1 MCKESLKAYAHD
13 DLCKHCLISKKLV
26 CNKNYKLQTRER
38 EQLSPISVRT
48 ESLFFGILK
57 KNNKLIVFTS

>member
-1 MCKESLKAYAHD
+1 MCKESLKAYTHD
-13 DLCKHCLISKKLV
+13 DLGKHCLISKKLV

-38 EQLSPISVRT
+38 EQLSRNTVRT
-48 ESLFFGILK
+48 ESLFFDIFK